1 MVTYYMALGRLTSS
15 FAKGRVPEVKH
26 QNKTYELSIPDFIIW
41 TSLCWNIYNYDE
53 LKKVFDAKC
62 KENKFLP
69 DFNFDYY
76 LQSLE
81 LRGLIKSGKGCTSIA
96 ALYSLMLDLHIRP
109 ISNSIVVRTIVF
121 IKLLLNGE
129 TFTEAKKAF
138 DKSIFDRDDVC
149 RIWDITS
156 QTDLS
161 VAEVICCVKNNIKD
175 ITEDNIIEKV
185 YGEKY
190 DYKTLGAYAQMQDDK
205 YTIINSIVDLYLGKM
220 ILFEK

>member
-15 FAKGRVPEVKH
+15 LAKGRVPEVKH
-26 QNKTYELSIPDFIIW
+26 QDKIYELSIPDFIIW

-53 LKKVFDAKC
+53 LKKVFDERC

-109 ISNSIVVRTIVF
+109 ISNNVAIRTLVF
-121 IKLLLNGE
+121 IALLLKGN
-129 TFTEAKKAF
+129 TFNDAKKVLNNTILN
-138 DKSIFDRDDVC
+138 DKDTRNV
-149 RIWDITS
+149 WDIVNK
-156 QTDLS
+156 TDLS
-161 VAEVICCVKNNIKD
+161 VAETICCIKHDIKD
-175 ITEDNIIEKV
+175 IDEDGLIKNV
-185 YGEKY
+185 YGSKY
-190 DYKTLGAYAQMQDDK
+190 DYKTIAAYAQMQDDK
-205 YTIINSIVDLYLGKM
+205 YIILNTIVDLFLGKM
-220 ILFEK
+220 IIFEM